1 MFQASQAAQP
11 AKKNYAM
18 EYTQKYKDM
27 YKTCALPL
35 QTRGH
40 LHINSLGD
48 PQPWQVND
56 SSNTCSNQ
64 RQSTSVKVPSGFLSA
79 FDVTQPQLLPYVK
92 SQVFPSSNLSST
104 PSSQETI
111 GSDHATA
118 CTIALDSGQGATQE
132 FLLQDIL
139 QEFQPSWSETANNVA
154 GVLDDLLF

>member
-1 MFQASQAAQP
+1 MFQASQVAQP

-18 EYTQKYKDM
+18 EYTQKDKDM

-40 LHINSLGD
+40 LPINSLGD

-56 SSNTCSNQ
+56 SSNACSNQ
-64 RQSTSVKVPSGFLSA
+64 RQSTSVKAPSG

-92 SQVFPSSNLSST
+92 PQVFPSSNLSST
-104 PSSQETI
+104 PSSLETI
-111 GSDHATA
+111 GSDDATA
-118 CTIALDSGQGATQE
+118 CTIALESGEGAAQE

-139 QEFQPSWSETANNVA
+139 QEFQPSWSETANNLA